1 MRFTSPTRK
10 KFKKIFLIVGWLV
23 TWLSIGVT
31 PDYLINFEFS
41 LSLNLLNF
49 FRGIFPI
56 IYLIPMILFFFF
68 EIKNKISL
76 AKNPII
82 ILLTLYFTIQIIA
95 VIINKA
101 EYTNDIY
108 YLILATN
115 TLLIISV
122 KFYQKER
129 DNFFIYISI
138 TFIFLLF
145 LNFCIPQVKNFLHT
159 PLSFYQQWGIATD
172 KKTFLNN
179 FNVDY
184 IYPNILGFSRYV
196 LILLL
201 FIYFFNARYNLI
213 LNIIIVIL
221 ASLLFLLQARATLFT
236 YLIFV
241 FLHPFLFKKIKVIQ
255 YLKKIFL
262 LLFIPLIIF
271 FSLNLLKVNFFF
283 KKYVEIRNEAEKKI
297 LEEKGLFI
305 LRPGNKGNF
314 TSDRFVDWREMI
326 EGNKK
331 EFLGLGPQADRNYYK
346 KTASNGLIYAF
357 VCAGYFGLLFF
368 LILCIYSFYISIKNL
383 LIWRNL
389 PSNFNNLFYPIIC
402 LVFLIR
408 SIFETSFAV
417 FGIDYI
423 LFFYCLF
430 TIQKFIKN

>member
-1 MRFTSPTRK
+1 
-10 KFKKIFLIVGWLV
+10 
-23 TWLSIGVT
+23 
-31 PDYLINFEFS
+31 
-41 LSLNLLNF
+41 
-49 FRGIFPI
+49 
-56 IYLIPMILFFFF
+56 
-68 EIKNKISL
+68 
-76 AKNPII
+76 
-82 ILLTLYFTIQIIA
+82 
-95 VIINKA
+95 
-101 EYTNDIY
+101 
-108 YLILATN
+108 
-115 TLLIISV
+115 
-122 KFYQKER
+122 
-129 DNFFIYISI
+129 
-138 TFIFLLF
+138 
-145 LNFCIPQVKNFLHT
+145 
-159 PLSFYQQWGIATD
+159 
-172 KKTFLNN
+172 
-179 FNVDY
+179 
-184 IYPNILGFSRYV
+184 
-196 LILLL
+196 
-201 FIYFFNARYNLI
+201 
-213 LNIIIVIL
+213 VIL
-221 ASLLFLLQARATLFT
+221 ASLLFLLQARATLLT

-241 FLHPFLFKKIKVIQ
+241 FLHLFLFKKIKVSQ
-255 YLKKIFL
+255 YFKKISL

-283 KKYVEIRNEAEKKI
+283 KKYVEIRDESEKKI
-297 LEEKGLFI
+297 FEEKGLLI
-305 LRPGNKGNF
+305 LRPLNKGNF

-326 EGNKK
+326 EGNKN